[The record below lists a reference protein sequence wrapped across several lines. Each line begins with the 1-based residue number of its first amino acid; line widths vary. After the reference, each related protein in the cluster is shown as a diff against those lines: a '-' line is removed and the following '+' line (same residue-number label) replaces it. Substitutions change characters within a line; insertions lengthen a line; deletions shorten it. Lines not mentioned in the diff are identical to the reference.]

1 MLKRSVVFRIHTSKS
16 ITCTIVYNQRRNI
29 LKTLISTQ
37 QHLGEDI
44 FKLDNAD
51 DDKEREDL
59 NMESVNFEDRWFKW
73 NR

>member
-1 MLKRSVVFRIHTSKS
+1 MYHTLKSKKKYFKN
-16 ITCTIVYNQRRNI
+16 T
-29 LKTLISTQ
+29 STQ

-73 NR
+73 NQ